1 MTSTYRP
8 ISAEKAATRE
18 NSRVAG
24 GKFGHQLHQQGSS
37 LPAAGATA
45 VMDRPEARWE
55 TLSMETFRQEQ
66 TPESYRNQMQFEIAK
81 GISEETG
88 DDVWECLDRAA
99 EQMLADMDGAAAR
112 AGRSDYDAPTNF
124 SAANL
129 PPVSG
134 TETLSEMDTIARRGD
149 TLWQADLTALY
160 AGAETA
166 RANGSVTTD
175 EDIRNHGTVMA
186 AVALNQRTAPEVLDR
201 MIDTYLD
208 GDESFRS
215 HARSALINA
224 NTGEETL
231 MKAMRRSNDY
241 ATTSVARDSLERRY
255 DETRPGI
262 FKWAEFKA
270 VDAIND
276 VKNALRG

>member
-8 ISAEKAATRE
+8 ISEQKAAVRDAA
-18 NSRVAG
+18 RVKG
-24 GKFGHQLHQQGSS
+24 RFGFQDHAEGAKLSGQGS
-37 LPAAGATA
+37 TA

-66 TPESYRNQMQFEIAK
+66 TPDSYHNQMKFEIAK
-81 GISEETG
+81 EISDETG
-88 DDVWECLDRAA
+88 EDVWMCLDRAG
-99 EQMLADMDGAAAR
+99 EQMLADMDAAAAR

-129 PPVSG
+129 PAVSG
-134 TETLSEMDTIARRGD
+134 TESLAEMDAVARRGD
-149 TLWQADLTALY
+149 KLWQADLTALY
-160 AGAETA
+160 TGAETA

-175 EDIRNHGTVMA
+175 EDIRSHSTVMA

-201 MIDTYLD
+201 MVDTYLD
-208 GDESFRS
+208 GDDSFRS
-215 HARSALINA
+215 HARNALINA

-241 ATTSVARDSLERRY
+241 ETTSVARDSLERRY

-276 VKNALRG
+276 VKHALRG